1 MRRLLCTIFA
11 CFIAQL
17 ALAAG
22 PINGFTVGNWQGGAY
37 TNDQSGEFSH
47 CAASTYY
54 SSGVSFFV
62 AITKDLQWNIALTNK
77 NWVLTPKEQVPFKM
91 IFDGKSNFEVFSVA
105 QSPEML
111 IASMPRTSALINIF
125 KASQYVDINVKGSF
139 LKFKLDG
146 TSKLL
151 PALEECVNSSRLA
164 VRSQPPAPQVPSSFA
179 GTEIPQTSNSP
190 VGQYEI
196 EALKLA
202 TNFLLKAEIRDA
214 KLLDR
219 REMPLSLA
227 SYNASWRS
235 DDLIGGVKIL
245 PVDSSTKG
253 IDIAAM
259 VVGEDARECR
269 GKFASGRVSELVDSD
284 VVFRGFSSCE
294 DSSGLRMSQYF
305 IVPRRSSG
313 FALFSVSTNG
323 KIKDAKIAKEE
334 QLTNFRRAA
343 LVSITQ

>member
-1 MRRLLCTIFA
+1 LCL
-11 CFIAQL
+11 IAEL

-22 PINGFTVGNWQGGAY
+22 PINGFTIGNWQGGAY

-54 SSGVSFFV
+54 TSGVSFFV
-62 AITKDLQWNIALTNK
+62 AITKDLQWNIALTSK

-91 IFDGKSNFEVFSVA
+91 IFDGKNNFDVFSVA

-111 IASMPRTSALINIF
+111 IASMPKTSLLVNIF
-125 KASQYVDINVKGSF
+125 KSSQYVDINVKGSY

-164 VRSQPPAPQVPSSFA
+164 VRSQPAAPQVPSSFA
-179 GTEIPQTSNSP
+179 SRDAPQTSDGSG
-190 VGQYEI
+190 GQYEI
-196 EALKLA
+196 EALKMA
-202 TNFLLKAEIRDA
+202 TNFLLRAEIRDA

-219 REMPLSLA
+219 REVPISFA
-227 SYNASWRS
+227 SYNATWRS

-245 PVDSSTKG
+245 PVDPSMKG
-253 IDIAAM
+253 IDVAAM
-259 VVGEDARECR
+259 VVSEDAKDCR

-284 VVFRGFSSCE
+284 VVFRGFSTCE
-294 DSSGLRMSQYF
+294 DSSGLRTSQYF

-323 KIKDAKIAKEE
+323 KIRDTKIGQEE
-334 QLTNFRRAA
+334 QLTSFRRAA